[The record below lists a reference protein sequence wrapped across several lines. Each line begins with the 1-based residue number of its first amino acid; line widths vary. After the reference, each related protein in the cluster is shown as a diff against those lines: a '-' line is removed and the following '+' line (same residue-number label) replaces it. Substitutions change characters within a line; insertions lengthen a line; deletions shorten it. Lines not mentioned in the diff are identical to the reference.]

1 MITAVMGSQIDK
13 VYGTT
18 ESLIEE
24 LEYENR
30 MLRARNDRLENEVK
44 FLEEYIA
51 SNLRQVVKKKVR
63 VSGVPYEVDLSD
75 GGNND

>member
-1 MITAVMGSQIDK
+1 MITAVMKSQFDD
-13 VYGTT
+13 VYKTT
-18 ESLIEE
+18 EQMIEE

-51 SNLRQVVKKKVR
+51 SNLRNNKKQVR
-63 VSGVPYEVDLSD
+63 VSGVPYPVDLSD